1 MIFYNFNDF
10 IIKMS
15 QRKQRTLIILKPEV
29 LERNIIGKILSY
41 WDGHRFK
48 LVASKVLTG
57 SDKQFREHYE
67 DVLERITP
75 EIGDGIIKRMTRG
88 DCIFLVYEGDNII
101 RETREFVGSTD
112 PTKANKNTIRAMYG
126 ESISYNVVHASDSD
140 ENADKEIKLWFP
152 ELN

>member
-1 MIFYNFNDF
+1 
-10 IIKMS
+10 MS
-15 QRKQRTLIILKPEV
+15 HTKQRKQRKQQRKQRTLIILKPEV

-67 DVLERITP
+67 DVLGRVSVD
-75 EIGDGIIKRMTRG
+75 IGDGIIERMTRG
-88 DCIFLVYEGDNII
+88 DCVFLVYEGDNVI
-101 RETREFVGSTD
+101 RETREFVGATD
-112 PTKANKNTIRAMYG
+112 PAKANKNTIRATYA
-126 ESISYNVVHASDSD
+126 ESISYNVVHASDSE
-140 ENADKEIKLWFP
+140 ENSVKEIKLWFP